1 MTKASFFIIFASIF
15 LVQKSF
21 ALTTIFSHKIKTE
34 SPLSKWERYIQSD
47 LDSCKILIFHL
58 TNIHQ
63 KSPNDAAIFHL
74 ISGSYLA
81 RVGFYEEGI
90 KQLSKAKS
98 YFFQLQDLELL
109 TKILNEIGI
118 AFQLSGNRHEA
129 KYYYEQSIL
138 SGEQANDELLSILAE
153 INLAK
158 LNIEDEKYEVALEHL
173 NRYIFISKK
182 FKKYESLSN
191 AYATIV
197 DLYLTKEDL
206 ALALKYAKELQ
217 YVAGRSNSQNVMIQA
232 ITNQA
237 ILAFYSEE
245 NEKAEDL
252 FQQILFLRKQQKH
265 PLKISEAY
273 FNLAGYYL
281 DFNLLNSK
289 KYLDS
294 AYQIALKNRAYSM
307 QEDIL
312 LFKQSEYNDTLAA
325 KELKTLRQ
333 TIEKERKILLDSIDT
348 NIVAPK
354 LPNEY
359 KYTPLIIFLC
369 IGNLILISIAVYS
382 KLSNKR
388 KKSMS

>member
-1 MTKASFFIIFASIF
+1 M
-15 LVQKSF
+15 
-21 ALTTIFSHKIKTE
+21 
-34 SPLSKWERYIQSD
+34 
-47 LDSCKILIFHL
+47 
-58 TNIHQ
+58 
-63 KSPNDAAIFHL
+63 
-74 ISGSYLA
+74 
-81 RVGFYEEGI
+81 
-90 KQLSKAKS
+90 
-98 YFFQLQDLELL
+98 
-109 TKILNEIGI
+109 
-118 AFQLSGNRHEA
+118 SGNRHEA

-138 SGEQANDELLSILAE
+138 SGEQTNDELLSILAE

-206 ALALKYAKELQ
+206 ELALKYAKELQ

-232 ITNQA
+232 LTNQA

-294 AYQIALKNRAYSM
+294 AYQIALKIELIPCKKTFCYLKRNSYV
-307 QEDIL
+307 IL
-312 LFKQSEYNDTLAA
+312 WHLKNLTHYV
-325 KELKTLRQ
+325 KE
-333 TIEKERKILLDSIDT
+333 
-348 NIVAPK
+348 
-354 LPNEY
+354 
-359 KYTPLIIFLC
+359 
-369 IGNLILISIAVYS
+369 
-382 KLSNKR
+382 
-388 KKSMS
+388 

>member
-21 ALTTIFSHKIKTE
+21 ALTTTFPHKIKTE

-312 LFKQSEYNDTLAA
+312 LFKKEQLCDTLAFE
-325 KELKTLRQ
+325 ELNSLRER
-333 TIEKERKILLDSIDT
+333 IEEERESLVRSLNFESYELSIHNKPKYDS
-348 NIVAPK
+348 
-354 LPNEY
+354 
-359 KYTPLIIFLC
+359 
-369 IGNLILISIAVYS
+369 LILILMIVNFVLLLLGVIK
-382 KLSNKR
+382 KLKF
-388 KKSMS
+388 KS

>member
-15 LVQKSF
+15 LVKKSF
-21 ALTTIFSHKIKTE
+21 ALTTTFPHKIKTE

-138 SGEQANDELLSILAE
+138 SGEQTNDELLSILAE

-206 ALALKYAKELQ
+206 ELALKYAKELQ

-232 ITNQA
+232 LTNQA

-312 LFKQSEYNDTLAA
+312 LFKKEQLCDTLAFE
-325 KELKTLRQ
+325 ELNSLRER
-333 TIEKERKILLDSIDT
+333 IEEERESLVRSLNFESNELSIHNKPKYDS
-348 NIVAPK
+348 
-354 LPNEY
+354 
-359 KYTPLIIFLC
+359 
-369 IGNLILISIAVYS
+369 LILILMIVNFVLLLLGVIK
-382 KLSNKR
+382 KLKF
-388 KKSMS
+388 KS

>member
-15 LVQKSF
+15 LVKKTF
-21 ALTTIFSHKIKTE
+21 ALTTTFPHKIKTE

-232 ITNQA
+232 LTNQA

-312 LFKQSEYNDTLAA
+312 LFKKEQLCDTLAFE
-325 KELKTLRQ
+325 ELNSLRER
-333 TIEKERKILLDSIDT
+333 IEEERESLVRSLNFESNELSIHNKPKYDS
-348 NIVAPK
+348 
-354 LPNEY
+354 
-359 KYTPLIIFLC
+359 
-369 IGNLILISIAVYS
+369 LILILMIVNFVLLLLGVIK
-382 KLSNKR
+382 KLKF
-388 KKSMS
+388 KS